1 MLRTPTVVLGLAL
14 AGAVAGAAEWG
25 LPADADGAK
34 AALDSSP
41 RHGEWMDISYT
52 GDTKIRTFVVYP
64 ERAESAP
71 VVIVIHEIYGL
82 TDWVRAVGDQLAA
95 EGFIAMVPD
104 LLSGLGPGGGG
115 TDSVGS
121 RDDVVKLIRGLSPD
135 EANRRLDAVRGHA
148 IQIPAA
154 NGRIASMGFCWG
166 GSRSFGYATHTPALD
181 AAVVYYGSAPDEEAL
196 VRIEAR
202 VLGLYGGDDARV
214 NATIPAAAKKMKSL
228 RKTYEW
234 EIYDGAGHG
243 FLRNQTG
250 RDGANKKAT
259 EKAWSRTLKFLHK
272 AFADDAF

>member
-1 MLRTPTVVLGLAL
+1 MSRPLTLVLGLVL
-14 AGAVAGAAEWG
+14 AGAVPAAAQWG
-25 LPADADGAK
+25 LPPDEAGAK

-41 RHGEWMDISYT
+41 RHGEWVDISYT
-52 GDTKIRTFVVYP
+52 GDTRIRTFVVYP
-64 ERAESAP
+64 ERSESAP

-121 RDDVVKLIRGLSPD
+121 RDDVAKLIRGLSPA

-148 IQIPAA
+148 VQIPAA
-154 NGRIASMGFCWG
+154 NGRIASIGFCWG
-166 GSRSFGYATHTPALD
+166 GSRSFGYAAHQPALD

-196 VRIEAR
+196 VLVEAR

-214 NATIPAAAKKMKSL
+214 NATIPPAAKKMKSL
-228 RKTYEW
+228 KKSYER

-243 FLRNQTG
+243 FLRDQTG

-259 EKAWSRTLKFLHK
+259 EKAWARTVKFLHK
-272 AFADDAF
+272 AFKDESF